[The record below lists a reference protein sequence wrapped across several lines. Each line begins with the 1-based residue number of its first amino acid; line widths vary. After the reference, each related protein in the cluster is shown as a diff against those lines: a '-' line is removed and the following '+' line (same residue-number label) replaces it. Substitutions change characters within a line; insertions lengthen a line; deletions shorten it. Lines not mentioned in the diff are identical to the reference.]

1 MAMSESKQLSLFF
14 FFSLFVAFSL
24 AANVTYDSRSL
35 IIDGQRKLLLSASI
49 HCPRSVPADIV
60 FSSRDVSLEVA
71 KNFLNPGGV
80 SLEVAKNFLNPG
92 LQSGFEKLELLVKDE
107 LGITFNMDVPHR
119 SHQIFEGAV
128 TNPHFLKLEGNVSC
142 SYGRAIGQ

>member
-1 MAMSESKQLSLFF
+1 MKKFLTVAITDMPTMSQQL
-14 FFSLFVAFSL
+14 
-24 AANVTYDSRSL
+24 
-35 IIDGQRKLLLSASI
+35 QKKLSENPSGPGELDLL
-49 HCPRSVPADIV
+49 
-60 FSSRDVSLEVA
+60 SSRDVSLEVA